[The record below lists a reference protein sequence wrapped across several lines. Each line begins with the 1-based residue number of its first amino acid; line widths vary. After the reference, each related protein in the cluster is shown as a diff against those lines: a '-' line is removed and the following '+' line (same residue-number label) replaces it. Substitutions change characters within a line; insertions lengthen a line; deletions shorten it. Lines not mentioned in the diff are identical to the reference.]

1 MLPRPIACGLTAS
14 GHSLSAVP
22 VQLSHGLFRKHG
34 AVVRYTPNRM
44 VPPMHAP
51 FRGCKQWLSIM
62 LIPDI
67 VSRVLDVVGKHLG
80 EFWPYRDGALTPY
93 AVFETAAAVRSMS
106 NLQAIVLESTS
117 ETSSAWAEPSRVPV
131 SHSSAIKAC
140 SIEA

>member
-1 MLPRPIACGLTAS
+1 MRAYGLRAFLVGSTGATLTGLVPEARSRRPI
-14 GHSLSAVP
+14 HNQP
-22 VQLSHGLFRKHG
+22 NG
-34 AVVRYTPNRM
+34 A
-44 VPPMHAP
+44 PMHAP